1 MTDVTHGFP
10 IPLVRTQ
17 EVLSV
22 AKSSRVHVRGILRFI
37 RHICHVSFRSE
48 RHCLFAF
55 GLIITGRKHVLA
67 GLDFLRSPAH
77 DDVSA
82 ALAVALARKAEV
94 TEGTSQS
101 HVAERLDG
109 VAADNLLSHWL
120 TIDCETFMR

>member
-1 MTDVTHGFP
+1 MTDVTPGFP

-67 GLDFLRSPAH
+67 GLDFLRSTTH
-77 DDVSA
+77 DDVA
-82 ALAVALARKAEV
+82 ATLAVALAGEAKV

-120 TIDCETFMR
+120 TIGCETFMR

>member
-1 MTDVTHGFP
+1 M
-10 IPLVRTQ
+10 
-17 EVLSV
+17 
-22 AKSSRVHVRGILRFI
+22 
-37 RHICHVSFRSE
+37 
-48 RHCLFAF
+48 
-55 GLIITGRKHVLA
+55 LA

-109 VAADNLLSHWL
+109 VAAFEGCASVPEKAMASHSSTL
-120 TIDCETFMR
+120 A

>member
-1 MTDVTHGFP
+1 M
-10 IPLVRTQ
+10 
-17 EVLSV
+17 
-22 AKSSRVHVRGILRFI
+22 
-37 RHICHVSFRSE
+37 
-48 RHCLFAF
+48 
-55 GLIITGRKHVLA
+55 LA

-101 HVAERLDG
+101 QVAERLDG